1 MSEGEPKSSVELA
14 MEKLRARGDFP
25 DNPLS
30 DEQKAEI
37 AEIRSQCRAKIAEW
51 EIKQQDK
58 IRQATS
64 FEELEGFKEELAREK
79 TRLNENMEAEVQ
91 KVRDRKG

>member
-1 MSEGEPKSSVELA
+1 MSEGEPKSAVELA

-79 TRLNENMEAEVQ
+79 TRLNEKMEAEVQ